1 MSKTFL
7 TSCVICVIVCAWL
20 CHITN
25 RLNRTVANDEGAI
38 TSSPTSGTAA
48 VADALTDAS
57 EVATPVTASVT
68 SAVITQHNTAPRWN
82 VESLNEGVSASTLA
96 QIREFAR
103 IQANR
108 DVELTRLRNEV
119 CY

>member
-1 MSKTFL
+1 MLL
-7 TSCVICVIVCAWL
+7 TSCVIVRAWL
-20 CHITN
+20 CHNTN
-25 RLNRTVANDEGAI
+25 RLNRTVANDEVAI
-38 TSSPTSGTAA
+38 SSSSNSNTAA
-48 VADALTDAS
+48 VADAPPTDVTAA
-57 EVATPVTASVT
+57 ATPITASVT
-68 SAVITQHNTAPRWN
+68 SAVTQHNTAPRWN